1 MLKALCERWR
11 WIIGQS
17 VSECQTILSFA
28 TARDDG
34 CGCAHNCNCD
44 ETCMQIIMPRPLGG
58 GIKRWCASDVFLSV
72 AYIGPKSRTER
83 PGETKIGTEVA
94 HVTRGSDTTKVKRS
108 KVNLQGLGAYCGG
121 LPHSLFASSS
131 SQITTC
137 ILTLRLDALPATW
150 PMLSNN
156 WRPTSNWQHISA
168 KADDSHGILT
178 ALFCSGIFLNA
189 YIHIVVLIISEI

>member
-44 ETCMQIIMPRPLGG
+44 ETCMPIIMPRPLGG
-58 GIKRWCASDVFLSV
+58 GIKRWCASYVFLSV

-94 HVTRGSDTTKVKRS
+94 HVTRGSDTTKVKS
-108 KVNLQGLGAYCGG
+108 QLAGG
-121 LPHSLFASSS
+121 GG
-131 SQITTC
+131 
-137 ILTLRLDALPATW
+137 IL
-150 PMLSNN
+150 
-156 WRPTSNWQHISA
+156 WRPPTQLVCIQLQSDHHLHIDT
-168 KADDSHGILT
+168 KAGCPSCHLT
-178 ALFCSGIFLNA
+178 NA
-189 YIHIVVLIISEI
+189 VEQLKAHK